1 MTIADCL
8 GSAVAQN
15 ELDQAQADELVALYD
30 RYVAQYRTAY
40 GDAQARRLAQQEL
53 AERIEA
59 EATQRR
65 RAALLQLET
74 MERVERYV
82 YSYRDARG
90 QINPGMAM
98 IALIEN
104 HGQNVGGTSS
114 IEGRRKAIVAAA
126 HGHLEEML
134 HEFRRTNITGA
145 TRDKARQSNVVR
157 ELFGE
162 ATGDDMAARL
172 AMAWR
177 RVAEDL
183 RIRYNEMGG
192 AIGTRD
198 DWGLPQRHDGRRM
211 RLAQY
216 DAWRDFIDGRLDWDR
231 MSHHLTGKPIL
242 VSERED
248 VLKYIF
254 DTVTSEGWAHQ
265 DPSMAVKGRGA
276 LVRQHAES
284 RFLVFK
290 SADAWMEYQKSF
302 GEGEIMAAMM
312 GHINMMARDIA
323 TMEVLGPNPDAAMQW
338 LRQAVTKEAAEAA
351 RGAPARFPVKTEI
364 TGRKIR
370 DAAGHARA
378 QIDVAERMYAI
389 VRGSAGMPTNQIAAD
404 VNGFVRHFVTAVS
417 LGSAQ
422 LSAVTDPAF
431 GALARRFA
439 AGPTGSFGLASDM
452 ATAFGDLINGGMS
465 RREAVRADLIND
477 SMMHLMGESNRY
489 VASTAGV
496 GHVLADR
503 VLAWQG
509 LSTWTQASRHGF
521 GLHMQGMFADH
532 ANNAWNKLAPE
543 LRRSLER
550 YGFDEV
556 DWNVMRQARQHDLR
570 PGRGAASTT
579 RAAGANILR
588 PREMQELT
596 AAALPS
602 AVNENVRAAA
612 RALRGDLASM
622 SDGNATMSLRELLER
637 VEQIGLPELAEMARR
652 FRLQDVDEM
661 IALLDVLA
669 GGDPRFAAGSLPTD
683 ALEDKVRRY
692 MRGLSER
699 YAEMIIQETDY
710 AVPQAT
716 VRSRAFLTGES
727 RPGTTQ
733 GELAR
738 YFSQFKSFAVAVM
751 QLHVARIGR
760 ELAKGQRIGGAR
772 HAGALLIS
780 STLLG
785 ALALQLKA
793 MRDGKDPQQVDDPA
807 FWGRAFAQG
816 GGLGIWGD
824 FLLAD
829 TNRFGGT
836 WAETLAGPTVG
847 RLENAWNLT
856 AGNVRQ
862 LATDKDTNA
871 GRELVKF
878 LDANTPVAS
887 LWYVK
892 LAWQRVVLDQLQE
905 LMDPEAAT
913 AFRRRQAYA
922 EKQGT
927 DYWWSPG
934 DVAPERAPDFVG
946 E

>member
-8 GSAVAQN
+8 GSAVAQG

-40 GDAQARRLAQQEL
+40 GDARARRVAQQEL

-74 MERVERYV
+74 MERVESYV
-82 YSYRDARG
+82 FGYRDARG
-90 QINPGMAM
+90 QLNPGMAM
-98 IALIEN
+98 ISLIEN
-104 HGQNVGGTSS
+104 HGENVAASS

-126 HGHLEEML
+126 HGQLEDML
-134 HEFRRTNITGA
+134 HAFRRTNVTGA

-162 ATGDDMAARL
+162 ETGDEMAKRFAQ
-172 AMAWR
+172 AWQ
-177 RVAEDL
+177 RVTDDL

-192 AIGTRD
+192 AIGKRD
-198 DWGLPQRHDGRRM
+198 DWGLPQRHDGVKMRR
-211 RLAQY
+211 AGY
-216 DAWRDFIDGRLDWDR
+216 NAWRRQIGDNLDWER
-231 MSHHLTGKPIL
+231 MTHHLTGKPIL

-248 VLKYIF
+248 VLKYVF
-254 DTVTSEGWAHQ
+254 DTVTSEGWAHR
-265 DPSMAVKGRGA
+265 DPTMAVKGRGA

-290 SADAWMEYQKSF
+290 DAEAWMAYQKAF
-302 GEGEIMAAMM
+302 GEGDVMAAMM
-312 GHINMMARDIA
+312 GHMNMMGRDIA
-323 TMEVLGPNPDAAMQW
+323 TMEVLGPNPDAAMEW

-351 RGAPARFPVKTEI
+351 RGAAARFPERTEVR
-364 TGRKIR
+364 GRKIK
-370 DAAGHARA
+370 DPAGHARA
-378 QIDVAERMYAI
+378 QIDVADRMYAI
-389 VRGSAGMPTNQIAAD
+389 VRGSAGLPTNHLAAD
-404 VNGFVRHFVTAVS
+404 VHGFVRNFVTSVS
-417 LGSAQ
+417 LGGAM
-422 LSAVTDPAF
+422 LSAVSDPAF

-439 AGPTGSFGLASDM
+439 AGPTGSFGLASDLM
-452 ATAFGDLINGGMS
+452 TAFGDLVNGGIR
-465 RREAVRADLIND
+465 RREAVRAGLIND
-477 SMMHLMGESNRY
+477 SIMHLMGESNRY

-503 VLAWQG
+503 VMAWQG

-532 ANNAWNKLAPE
+532 AHNAWDKLAPE

-556 DWNVMRQARQHDLR
+556 DWNVLRQARQHDLR
-570 PGRGAASTT
+570 PGAGAASTT
-579 RAAGANILR
+579 RSAGANILR
-588 PREMQELT
+588 PREMQDLT

-602 AVNENVRAAA
+602 AVNDSVRAAA
-612 RALRGDLASM
+612 RALRGDLAKLR
-622 SDGNATMSLRELLER
+622 DGSASMSLRELLER
-637 VEQIGLPELAEMARR
+637 VEAIGSPELSDMARR

-661 IALLDVLA
+661 MSLLDVLA

-683 ALEDKVRRY
+683 ALDERVRRY
-692 MRGLSER
+692 MRNLSER
-699 YAEMIIQETDY
+699 YAEMIIQETDF

-727 RPGTTQ
+727 RPGTLQ

-738 YFSQFKSFAVAVM
+738 YFSQFKSFSVAVM
-751 QLHVARIGR
+751 QLHVMRIGR
-760 ELAKGQRIGGAR
+760 EWARGHKIGSAR
-772 HAGALLIS
+772 HAGALLLA

-785 ALALQLKA
+785 AVALQLKA
-793 MRDGKDPQQVDDPA
+793 LRDGKDPQEMDKPD
-807 FWGRAFAQG
+807 FWGRALVQG

-905 LMDPEAAT
+905 LMDPEAAA

-927 DYWWSPG
+927 EYWWTPG
-934 DVAPERAPDFVG
+934 DVAPERAPDFIG